1 MTGHPSAAMEI
12 PERSRAVP
20 ALLAALALLL
30 LLVGAPPALADAAAG
45 CEKRP
50 VAHKIDATRPINL
63 GELKSE
69 LLSYRC
75 TRYDRELA
83 LAAGKARAWLEHRA
97 GHVAKPALVLDIDET
112 SLSNWAEIYHND
124 FAYIRDGDCD
134 LSSARACGVKAWE
147 LGANAVAIAPTLELF
162 KAAEA
167 RHVAV
172 FFITGRREA
181 PEERAATEANL
192 RKAGYDSWVRL
203 YMRPQ
208 DLHEPSVAPYK
219 TQSRIDIEKQGYT
232 IIANLGDQASDLAG
246 GHAERAFKLPDP
258 FYYIP

>member
-1 MTGHPSAAMEI
+1 MTGRPFIALAIRKRPRALQTAM
-12 PERSRAVP
+12 
-20 ALLAALALLL
+20 AALALLL
-30 LLVGAPPALADAAAG
+30 LLAGAPPALADAAAG
-45 CEKRP
+45 CEPRP
-50 VAHKIDATRPINL
+50 VAYKIDATRPINL

-75 TRYDRELA
+75 TRYDHELA
-83 LAAGKARAWLEHRA
+83 LVAGKARAWLEHRA

-147 LGANAVAIAPTLELF
+147 LGASAVAIVPTLELF

-181 PEERAATEANL
+181 LDGRAATEANL
-192 RKAGYDSWVRL
+192 HKAGYDSWVRL

-208 DLHEPSVAPYK
+208 DSHEPSVAPFK

-232 IIANLGDQASDLAG
+232 IIANMGDQASDLAG
-246 GHAERAFKLPDP
+246 GHAERAFKFPDP